1 MSKLILMRHGQSMWN
16 AAKLF
21 TGWVDVPLTNVGI
34 EEAIAGGK
42 KIADIDID
50 EVHVST
56 LIRAQMTAMLALAQ
70 HNGGKTPVFQYPE
83 PNGGTD
89 SVSENEARMIEW
101 AQIKGDAGST
111 DLLPVHVSWQLN
123 ERMYGDLQGL
133 NKDATRKQYGDEQ
146 VHIWRR
152 SYDVPPPSG
161 ESLKLTAERTIPYLE
176 NTLIPALQSGNNVF
190 VAAHGN
196 SLRSIIMHIEGL
208 SEEEVLS
215 LEVPTGQPMA
225 YMWSDAGWERHDI

>member
-83 PNGGTD
+83 PEGGTD
-89 SVSENEARMIEW
+89 SVSENEARMIQW

-111 DLLPVHVSWQLN
+111 DFLPVHVSWQLN

-152 SYDVPPPSG
+152 SFDVPPPSG

-176 NTLIPALQSGNNVF
+176 TTLIPALRSGNNVF

-208 SEEEVLS
+208 SEQEVLS

-225 YMWSDAGWERHDI
+225 YMWSDAGWKRHDL